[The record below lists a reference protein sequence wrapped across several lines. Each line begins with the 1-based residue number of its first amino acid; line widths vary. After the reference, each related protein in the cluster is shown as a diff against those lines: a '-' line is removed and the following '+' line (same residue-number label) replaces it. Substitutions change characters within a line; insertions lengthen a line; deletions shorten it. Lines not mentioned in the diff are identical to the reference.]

1 MHTDRDTAA
10 PPLPPRAM
18 DASGRLLPMS
28 DDERRARVEHALAAL
43 DRIETISDPTD
54 TDERWREVM
63 RGIDE
68 GRPERPLF
76 EGRY

>member
-1 MHTDRDTAA
+1 
-10 PPLPPRAM
+10 
-18 DASGRLLPMS
+18 MS
-28 DDERRARVEHALAAL
+28 DEERRARAEHALAAL
-43 DRIETISDPTD
+43 DRIEATTDPTD
-54 TDERWREVM
+54 SDERWREVM